1 MDKLIQVR
9 NLCKDFEE
17 KSVLNHVSLEVS
29 EGEIIGLLG
38 ANGAGKTTFLKLL
51 SGLLEPTE
59 GQIKISSYNPWNE
72 RDKVLRYL
80 GVLIETPVFYEHLTA
95 YENLSIHL
103 EYMGVKTDIDKLFSL
118 VGLDDA
124 KNKQVSKYS
133 LGMKQRLAIARCISH
148 KPRILLLDEPINGLD
163 PVAIKDIRELFINL
177 KGNGITIILSS
188 HILSEILQTA
198 ESVVIIANRNLQQ
211 LGTIDALKE
220 QHQDE
225 IENYLI
231 ERMRG

>member
-17 KSVLNHVSLEVS
+17 KSVLNHVSLEIS

-38 ANGAGKTTFLKLL
+38 VNGAGKTTFLKLL

-59 GQIKISSYNPWNE
+59 GQIKISSYDPWNE
-72 RDKVLRYL
+72 RDMVLRYL
-80 GVLIETPVFYEHLTA
+80 GVLIETPVFYEHITA

-177 KGNGITIILSS
+177 KRNGITIILSS

-198 ESVVIIANRNLQQ
+198 ESVVIIANSNLQQ